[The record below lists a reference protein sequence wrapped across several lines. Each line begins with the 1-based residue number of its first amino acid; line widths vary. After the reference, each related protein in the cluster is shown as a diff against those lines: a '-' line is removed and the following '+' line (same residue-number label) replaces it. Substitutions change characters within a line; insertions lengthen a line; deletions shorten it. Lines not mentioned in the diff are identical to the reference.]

1 MGKVEAVQAMKQ
13 ADLFKYQPL
22 FEYQSRLSSSESDVK
37 WLLIVYESFTRSSD
51 ALEEL
56 DFPEWDDE

>member
-1 MGKVEAVQAMKQ
+1 M
-13 ADLFKYQPL
+13 
-22 FEYQSRLSSSESDVK
+22 SSSESDVK
-37 WLLIVYESFTRSSD
+37 WLLIVYGSFSRSSD

>member
-1 MGKVEAVQAMKQ
+1 M
-13 ADLFKYQPL
+13 
-22 FEYQSRLSSSESDVK
+22 SSWASDVK
-37 WLLIVYESFTRSSD
+37 WLLIVYGSFSRSSD